1 MGLSTLDDDLGMFLP
16 GSSSEPH
23 RVSNVH
29 IAKRLDVGAEGAN
42 RSKDELAYEEDC
54 NSQCPM
60 NRHGVTAPYL
70 TSPTKGKDIMRKVH
84 SLLAL
89 GLTLLSAGA
98 FAGCIGYSGPGGPCY
113 TGPGGGLYTGPG
125 GGAYTG
131 PGGGASTAPGGG
143 AYTGPGGGASTAPGG
158 GLYTGPGGG
167 AYTGPG
173 GGAYTGPGGGASTAP
188 GGGCYTGPSGV
199 ATDKWNRPSPYCK

>member
-1 MGLSTLDDDLGMFLP
+1 MGLSTLGDHLGIYLT

-23 RVSNVH
+23 RVSNAH

-42 RSKDELAYEEDC
+42 RSKDELVYEDGG
-54 NSQCPM
+54 NSQCSRNCHWVM
-60 NRHGVTAPYL
+60 ASYL
-70 TSPTKGKDIMRKVH
+70 TSLMKGKDIMRKVH
-84 SLLAL
+84 SLVAL
-89 GLTLLSAGA
+89 GLALLSAGA

-113 TGPGGGLYTGPG
+113 TGPGGGL
-125 GGAYTG
+125 
-131 PGGGASTAPGGG
+131 
-143 AYTGPGGGASTAPGG
+143 YTGPGGGASTAPGG

-173 GGAYTGPGGGASTAP
+173 GGAYTGPGGGASTAS

-199 ATDKWNRPSPYCK
+199 ATDKWNRPSPYCN

>member
-1 MGLSTLDDDLGMFLP
+1 LH
-16 GSSSEPH
+16 EPP
-23 RVSNVH
+23 RVSNALS
-29 IAKRLDVGAEGAN
+29 AKRLDVSLQGAK
-42 RSKDELAYEEDC
+42 RSKDEPICEEGRS
-54 NSQCPM
+54 SQCATDYQ
-60 NRHGVTAPYL
+60 TAMVAYL
-70 TSPTKGKDIMRKVH
+70 TSSIKGKDIMRKVH
-84 SLLAL
+84 VLLGL

-131 PGGGASTAPGGG
+131 PGGGA
-143 AYTGPGGGASTAPGG
+143 
-158 GLYTGPGGG
+158 YTGPGGG

-173 GGAYTGPGGGASTAP
+173 GGAYTGPGGGAYTGPGGGAYTGPGGGAYTGPGGGAYTGP
-188 GGGCYTGPSGV
+188 GGGCYTGPGGV